1 MKVASRL
8 VAAALCLVLMLQAAV
23 AAPIT
28 LRRGNAAEPDTLDP
42 QKSSIDYTVAITVD
56 MLLPLVQGDAK
67 FEPVPGAAESWTVS
81 KDGLVYTFKLRNG
94 LKWSDGVPLTA
105 DDAVFALRRLV
116 TPATLAPYAF
126 TAFNIRHAT
135 EVQAGK
141 MKPEELGVRA
151 PDARTMEI
159 TLVAPNPSFLN
170 RLAEPQFAPL
180 PRHAI
185 EKFKGAWTRP
195 GNMPASGA
203 YKLAAWRPND
213 HVRLVKNT
221 GFFDEKSV
229 QIDEVF
235 YYPTDD
241 DAVALRRFRAGELD
255 LNARFSSTEFV
266 WLKKNR
272 PEVVRISVSSWGTRM
287 MINMSKP
294 PFADV
299 RVRRALALAVDRE
312 AIVTNILR
320 TGETPAYGIMP
331 PVAPGYVGAVMDFK
345 AKPMADRLA
354 EARALLKAAG
364 YSDAKPLKVV
374 LGQRLGSANKRVA
387 VAVQEMLARVGI
399 QAEIRFADVSL
410 YYGDLRKGNFEVALT
425 GAAWPPDPEN
435 FLNDLMPGS
444 PQNYSQ
450 YKSRAYEEAMAA
462 ASHIGERDARYAA
475 FAKAEAIA
483 LKDVAA
489 VPLYFN
495 SNAAMVAP
503 YVKGYVENGR
513 DLHPTRTLRIEK

>member
-1 MKVASRL
+1 MQTASRL
-8 VAAALCLVLMLQAAV
+8 IAALLCFALLLQAAV
-23 AAPIT
+23 AAPVT
-28 LRRGNAAEPDTLDP
+28 LRRGNPAEPDTLDP
-42 QKSSIDYTVAITVD
+42 QKSSIDYTAAITVD

-67 FEPVPGAAESWTVS
+67 FEPAPGAAESWTVS
-81 KDGLVYTFKLRNG
+81 KDGLVYTFKLRQG

-105 DDAVFALRRLV
+105 EDAVFALRRLV
-116 TPATLAPYAF
+116 TPATLSP
-126 TAFNIRHAT
+126 TAFNAFNIKNAS

-141 MKPEELGVRA
+141 LPPEALGVRN
-151 PDARTMEI
+151 PDAATVEV
-159 TLVAPNPSFLN
+159 TLVAPNPNFLN
-170 RLAEPQFAPL
+170 QLAEPQFAPL

-185 EKFKGAWTRP
+185 EKLKDAWTRP

-213 HVRLVKNT
+213 HVRLIKNRA
-221 GFFDEKSV
+221 FFDAKNV
-229 QIDEVF
+229 TIDEVF

-241 DAVALRRFRAGELD
+241 DAAALRRFRAGELD
-255 LNARFSSTEFV
+255 LNARFSSTELV

-272 PEVVRISVSSWGTRM
+272 PEVVRIGVASWGTRM
-287 MINMSKP
+287 MINIAKP
-294 PFADV
+294 PFGDV
-299 RVRRALALAVDRE
+299 RVRRALALAFDRE
-312 AIVTNILR
+312 ALVANILR

-331 PVAPGYVGAVMDFK
+331 PVAPGYTGAVMDFK
-345 AKPMADRLA
+345 AKPMAERQM

-364 YSDAKPLKVV
+364 YGEAKPLKLV
-374 LGQRLGSANKRVA
+374 LGQRLGAANRRVA
-387 VAVQEMLARVGI
+387 VAAQEMLAKVGI
-399 QAEIRFADVSL
+399 VAEIRFADVSL

-425 GAAWPPDPEN
+425 GAAWPPDPQN
-435 FLNDLMPGS
+435 FLNDFLPAS

-450 YKSRAYEEAMAA
+450 YKNRAYEDAIAA
-462 ASHIGERDARYAA
+462 ASIIAERGARYAA

-495 SNAAMVAP
+495 SNTAIVAP